1 MGKREEQAYRDAKK
15 AAVQA
20 LNQSGRS
27 SVHVSDNI
35 GTIQRACEIV
45 FGARTE
51 SETTPEYFLRVARIA
66 RETALQVTVASP
78 RTPRKF
84 EQLTTVAHP
93 RQAEIDALPNQI
105 TMHGIGNG
113 REDHTQFVRGAGRG
127 S

>member
-51 SETTPEYFLRVARIA
+51 SETTPEYFLRVARMSHQGAGQPSAIVQPRVINRMQS
-66 RETALQVTVASP
+66 REMEAP
-78 RTPRKF
+78 KHPF
-84 EQLTTVAHP
+84 ERHL
-93 RQAEIDALPNQI
+93 REAEIDALPPVVAMCSNAQAPFI
-105 TMHGIGNG
+105 
-113 REDHTQFVRGAGRG
+113 EWK
-127 S
+127 